1 MGVWV
6 GKCLRERKSPYDTEK
21 DEIVSRHLHVRR
33 SSCSY
38 WTLTVK
44 SYTQISDTE
53 DNSEF
58 THEPSQFVS
67 IICRLIRKRTSPF
80 TNITTPF
87 PWRFLFAMPLS
98 LLMQIRRGCDS
109 HRLLDR
115 RPSRVRSAHHRTHE
129 LRCSIFGGTFF
140 GLKTGGSYRWGRG
153 ISNGGRAVT
162 EAETVRKDGNDT
174 FAQRRQ
180 TQEIQKKKTKEN
192 EQKQRNN
199 QKTELSIV
207 VGN

>member
-1 MGVWV
+1 M
-6 GKCLRERKSPYDTEK
+6 GKCLRERKSPYKTEK
-21 DEIVSRHLHVRR
+21 DELVSRHLHVRR

-58 THEPSQFVS
+58 AHEPPNFVS
-67 IICRLIRKRTSPF
+67 KICRLIRKSTSPF
-80 TNITTPF
+80 TNITT
-87 PWRFLFAMPLS
+87 RDLTLHVCDALS

-140 GLKTGGSYRWGRG
+140 GLKTGGSYR
-153 ISNGGRAVT
+153 
-162 EAETVRKDGNDT
+162 
-174 FAQRRQ
+174 
-180 TQEIQKKKTKEN
+180 
-192 EQKQRNN
+192 
-199 QKTELSIV
+199 
-207 VGN
+207 